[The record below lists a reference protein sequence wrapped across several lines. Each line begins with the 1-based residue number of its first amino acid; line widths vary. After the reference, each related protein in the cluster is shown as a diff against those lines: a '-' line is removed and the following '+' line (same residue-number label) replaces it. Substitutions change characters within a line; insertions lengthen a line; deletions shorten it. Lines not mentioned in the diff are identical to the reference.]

1 MTDNKRTEPVSE
13 PRAAERQS
21 DTGGVPVR
29 KSFPTV
35 GDLFAM
41 LGIALGMQVVAG
53 FVLTVAFVAAGWE
66 LGALTPRQQGVFT
79 ALAYVLSMLPTYLLV
94 LYYRRIRGGSGSVG
108 SFSKCGLD
116 PVLLS
121 WGFLFM
127 LAASVVC
134 EPLLALLPAPPD
146 LDYGRGIWAVLA
158 LVVAAPVLE
167 ELLCRGVVLG
177 ALRKRYGVVLAWLI
191 SSLFFGVLHV
201 HPMLVVNAFVIGL
214 ILGYIY
220 IVTES
225 LWAPMI
231 LHALNNG
238 VAYLLLMAG
247 FGSQLLSETIGNGT
261 LYAIIYIGA
270 VIVTLLSAWKVWRKL
285 HSLKSEPQK
294 EMPV

>member
-1 MTDNKRTEPVSE
+1 M
-13 PRAAERQS
+13 
-21 DTGGVPVR
+21 PVR
-29 KSFPTV
+29 KTFPTV

-53 FVLTVAFVAAGWE
+53 FLLTVAFVAAGWTIGE
-66 LGALTPRQQGVFT
+66 LTPRQQGVFT
-79 ALAYVLSMLPTYLLV
+79 ALAYVSSMLPAYLLV
-94 LYYRRIRGGSGSVG
+94 LYYRRMRGGSGPVG
-108 SFSKCGLD
+108 RFSKCGLD

-127 LAASVVC
+127 MAAGVVC
-134 EPLLALLPAPPD
+134 EPLLSLLPVPPD
-146 LDYGRGIWAVLA
+146 PNYGRGIWAMLT

-177 ALRKRYGVVLAWLI
+177 ALRERCGVVVAWLV

-225 LWAPMI
+225 LWAPMV
-231 LHALNNG
+231 LHALNNAA
-238 VAYLLLMAG
+238 AYLMLMTG
-247 FGSQLLSETIGNGT
+247 RGDLLLSETIGNRI
-261 LYAIIYIGA
+261 LYTIIYIGA
-270 VIVTLLSAWKVWRKL
+270 VLVTLVSAWKVWRKL
-285 HSLKSEPQK
+285 RSLKEETEK
-294 EMPV
+294 ESRV